1 MVYRSGMEN
10 LPGKAGKPKKAKGT
24 DVYDLIRRAITRG
37 RFVPGQ
43 RLSERE
49 LAVQYGVSRTP
60 IREAFR
66 HLIQEGLVVYEP
78 HRGYHIVHL
87 SEDLARQILAVRE
100 PLEGLAARLAVRRD
114 PQGTAK
120 AMRETISRARRA
132 YEEGQLSELISANQ
146 GFHEIMVERSGNILL
161 TAMYRTLQGYLGLMM
176 NISLSWPRRP
186 PETIQ
191 EHVQIIRAI
200 QSGKADAAEKA
211 VRRHIRSAYEGVLRN
226 VKQYLER

>member
-1 MVYRSGMEN
+1 MVYRSGMQISS
-10 LPGKAGKPKKAKGT
+10 GKASRLKKAKGAH
-24 DVYDLIRRAITRG
+24 VYDLIRRAITRG

-49 LAVQYGVSRTP
+49 LAAQYGVSRTP

-78 HRGYHIVHL
+78 HRGYRIVIL

-100 PLEGLAARLAVRRD
+100 PLEGLAARLSAQRD

-120 AMRETISRARRA
+120 AMRQTIARARRA
-132 YEEGQLSELISANQ
+132 YEEGQLSELISTNQ
-146 GFHEIMVERSGNILL
+146 GFHESMVERSGNVLL

-191 EHVQIIRAI
+191 EHIQIIRAI
-200 QSGKADAAEKA
+200 QSGKGEAAERA
-211 VRRHIRSAYEGVLRN
+211 VRRHIRSAYAGVLRN